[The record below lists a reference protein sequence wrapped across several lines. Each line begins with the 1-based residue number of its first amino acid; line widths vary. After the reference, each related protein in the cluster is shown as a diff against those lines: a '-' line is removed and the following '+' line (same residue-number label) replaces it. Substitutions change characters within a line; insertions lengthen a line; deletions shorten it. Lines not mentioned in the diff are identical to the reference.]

1 MNRYFNTS
9 GPCNPKQHY
18 TLMRPDLIAEGIDLV
33 ERERYFTIWAPRQTG
48 KSTFFRLLA
57 NKLDSRGFKVI
68 HFNVENFKEALLI
81 TFFTK
86 LTKEFQKKGI
96 VLPHLSS
103 FGDLSNFIET
113 LKDDKLVLIIDEIE
127 GLNPE
132 LFNQFLH
139 SIRNLYHFRNEHS
152 LKSVILVG
160 VSNIVGV
167 VEDNASPF
175 NIADNLNVPYFTNE
189 ETRELLGQHETE
201 TGQLFDDKV
210 KAKISEITANQPGLV
225 NGFAKKLVDDNPDKK
240 VIDYNDYLK
249 VENWYLKIAIDK
261 NVANIVNKARPYRS
275 FVEKLLFTETKVPF
289 DIGREAIKILHING
303 LITYDE
309 DSNVKF
315 WVPLY
320 RKRLYSE
327 FYPYMNGETT
337 SIQRNMWIEEFF
349 FSDKTLNIPKLIK
362 GYKEYV
368 ERRGFKYFREKD
380 ENGKYLSIKEA
391 ALLYS
396 FETYIQAFLQL
407 AKGKSYLEAHTGLGR
422 SDLIINLQE
431 EEYCIEA
438 KVYHNATWFR
448 DGKPQLAYY
457 CKKMGLQL
465 GHYLVF
471 IPNTVNLPADIKEG
485 SELVN
490 DIMLHIHLIFY
501 DEEKDF

>member
-139 SIRNLYHFRNEHS
+139 SIRNLYHFRSEHS

-167 VEDNASPF
+167 IEDNASPF

-189 ETRELLGQHETE
+189 ETHELLGQHETE
-201 TGQLFDDKV
+201 TGQLFEDKV

-225 NGFAKKLVDDNPDKK
+225 NGFAKKLVDDSPDKK
-240 VIDYNDYLK
+240 VIDYNDYLE
-249 VENWYLKIAIDK
+249 VENWYLHIAIDK
-261 NVANIVNKARPYRS
+261 NVSNIINKAKKHRS
-275 FVEKLLFTETKVPF
+275 FVERLLFNETPIPFKINRPAIKLLHTNG
-289 DIGREAIKILHING
+289 IIKQG
-303 LITYDE
+303 E
-309 DSNVKF
+309 DGNIIF

-320 RKRLYSE
+320 KKSLYDA
-327 FYPYMNGETT
+327 FYPYTNGEGEEIQIKIPLDDLTT
-337 SIQRNMWIEEFF
+337 KSGFLNLQNFIEH
-349 FSDKTLNIPKLIK
+349 
-362 GYKEYV
+362 YKKYV
-368 ERRGFKYFREKD
+368 KRRSFCYFREKD
-380 ENGKYLSIKEA
+380 ENGNFKSIKEA
-391 ALLYS
+391 AMMYS
-396 FETYIQAFLQL
+396 FETYIQAVLQML
-407 AKGKSYLEAHTGLGR
+407 GGTSYREADTGLGK
-422 SDLIINLQE
+422 SDLIININGKEQL
-431 EEYCIEA
+431 IES
-438 KVYHNATWFR
+438 KKYYHPKQFLDGR
-448 DGKPQLAYY
+448 DKLVHYT
-457 CKKMGLQL
+457 KSLGLDEAV
-465 GHYLVF
+465 YLVF
-471 IPNTVNLPADIKEG
+471 VR
-485 SELVN
+485 N
-490 DIMLHIHLIFY
+490 DAYKAPVLIESKQTKDGVIIHTFIVEY
-501 DEEKDF
+501 DEQKDF

>member
-1 MNRYFNTS
+1 MREFNTS
-9 GPCNPKQHY
+9 GPCNPQEHY
-18 TLMRPDLIAEGIDLV
+18 TLMRPNLI
-33 ERERYFTIWAPRQTG
+33 ERGMQLIEKKKYFTIWAPRQTG

-167 VEDNASPF
+167 IEDNASPF

-201 TGQLFDDKV
+201 TGQLFEDKV

-225 NGFAKKLVDDNPDKK
+225 NGFAKKMVDDNPDKK
-240 VIDYNDYLK
+240 VIDYNDYLE
-249 VENWYLKIAIDK
+249 VEDWYLTEAIDK
-261 NVANIVNKARPYRS
+261 NLSNIISKARPYRS
-275 FVEKLLFTETKVPF
+275 FLEGLLFKQQKIKFTIRRKV
-289 DIGREAIKILHING
+289 IKVLHTNG
-303 LITYDE
+303 IIKKDKEGY
-309 DSNVKF
+309 VKF

-320 RKRLYSE
+320 RKCLHDE
-327 FYPYMNGETT
+327 FYPYTNGETG
-337 SIQRNMWIEEFF
+337 SIQQSLFVADF
-349 FSDKTLNIPKLIK
+349 LLADGKLNIYQLIK
-362 GYKEYV
+362 GFKEYV
-368 ERRGFKYFREKD
+368 QRRGFKYFREKD
-380 ENGKYLSIKEA
+380 KNGKYLSIKEA

-407 AKGKSYLEAHTGLGR
+407 SKGKSYLEAHTGLGR

-438 KVYHNATWFR
+438 KVYHSQN
-448 DGKPQLAYY
+448 
-457 CKKMGLQL
+457 M
-465 GHYLVF
+465 V
-471 IPNTVNLPADIKEG
+471 
-485 SELVN
+485 
-490 DIMLHIHLIFY
+490 
-501 DEEKDF
+501 